1 MLTNNLDG
9 YQVTVRALGDELLPT
24 DPEVNPGRIPISEL
38 LVHNGTVGTPY
49 RSLTT
54 EPQAA

>member
-1 MLTNNLDG
+1 M
-9 YQVTVRALGDELLPT
+9 RALGDELLPT